1 MNATRKL
8 MFIGSAAA
16 VALICSAGAVGVFP
30 AEGADPALL
39 AAIDDLALRTANSL
53 AQWQPASGYVPVNYP
68 TDGSWERMAAI
79 GGH

>member
-8 MFIGSAAA
+8 IFIGSAAA

-30 AEGADPALL
+30 AEDTDPALR
-39 AAIDDLALRTANSL
+39 AAFDDMALRTTNSL

-68 TDGSWERMAAI
+68 TDGSWERMIAMA
-79 GGH
+79 GH

>member
-1 MNATRKL
+1 MKAIRKL
-8 MFIGSAAA
+8 IFIGSAAA
-16 VALICSAGAVGVFP
+16 VALVCSSGAVGVFP
-30 AEGADPALL
+30 AGGADPALR
-39 AAIDDLALRTANSL
+39 AALDDLALRTTNSL

>member
-1 MNATRKL
+1 MKAIRKL
-8 MFIGSAAA
+8 IFIGSAAA
-16 VALICSAGAVGVFP
+16 VALACSAGAVGIFP
-30 AEGADPALL
+30 AEGADPALQSAL
-39 AAIDDLALRTANSL
+39 DGLALRMTDSL